1 VRNLLENAQAHA
13 GGATDV
19 SIKSEGGSARIIVD
33 DAGPGIPEEDRE
45 RIFEPFYRRRDTTQP
60 TGAGLGLAIVRQIAR
75 IHGGEVSCAPREGG
89 GSRFAVTLS
98 TATP

>member
-1 VRNLLENAQAHA
+1 M
-13 GGATDV
+13 
-19 SIKSEGGSARIIVD
+19 S
-33 DAGPGIPEEDRE
+33 
-45 RIFEPFYRRRDTTQP
+45 QP
-60 TGAGLGLAIVRQIAR
+60 TAAAAARPGLAKAHLGLAYALPVLVLVQAALAGQHLFEGSSISVHGVIGELVFALTVVGLGLAIVRQIAR